1 MEQALPKSRIHLID
15 EIRGFCILA
24 MIFHHAAYD
33 VVEVFGDK
41 NGLPFLQ
48 FCEAVR
54 LPFVFAFIL
63 ISGLA
68 CRLSHSNALRG
79 AKLAVIALLLTA
91 FTAIFMPGQI
101 ILFGILHM
109 LAAGM
114 LLFALLRP
122 VLDKCKPWAGIAVCL
137 LLFLLTYRMQEGF
150 VGIPYLLEIPLPES
164 LTKMEWLFPFG
175 IVGEHFYSADY
186 FPLFPWLFL
195 FLLGSFIG
203 VWAKEGKFPKW
214 MYPTRVPFLSFVG
227 KYTLW
232 VYIAHQPVVYGI
244 LYVFYQWILPAIS

>member
-1 MEQALPKSRIHLID
+1 MERALEKSRIHLID

-24 MIFHHAAYD
+24 MILHHAAYD
-33 VVEVFGDK
+33 VVGVFGDR

-63 ISGLA
+63 ISGIA

-79 AKLAVIALLLTA
+79 GKLAVIALLLTA
-91 FTAIFMPGQI
+91 FTAIFMPEQI
-101 ILFGILHM
+101 ILFGLLHM
-109 LAAGM
+109 LAGGM
-114 LLFALLRP
+114 LLFALLRR
-122 VLDKCKPWAGIAVCL
+122 VLDKIPPFAGIAVCL
-137 LLFLLTYRMQEGF
+137 ALFVLTYRITQGY
-150 VGIPYLLEIPLPES
+150 VGIPYLLEIPVPES
-164 LTKMEWLFPFG
+164 LTQLGWLFPLG
-175 IVGEHFYSADY
+175 IVSDHFYSSDY

-203 VWAKEGKFPKW
+203 VWAKAGKFPKW

-244 LYVFYQWILPAIS
+244 LFVFYQWILPAVS